1 MVKIEKGIPNL
12 TDAILSLARSMEA
25 ASSLNR
31 SHYCHRAAAQLRK
44 AGLPSYAEHCA
55 ALAEVYHGDGC
66 GVRRLYDELCDLE
79 ARVREFGD
87 DSGFSLVQI
96 VAGLTTPV
104 WRD

>member
-1 MVKIEKGIPNL
+1 MTHLADAMV
-12 TDAILSLARSMEA
+12 SLYRSMEA
-25 ASSLNR
+25 GSSLNR
-31 SHYCHRAAAQLRK
+31 SHYCQTAAAQLRK
-44 AGLPSYAEHCA
+44 AGLPAYAEHCA

-79 ARVREFGD
+79 ARVREFGP

-96 VAGLTTPV
+96 VAGLNVSV

>member
-1 MVKIEKGIPNL
+1 MEHL

-25 ASSLNR
+25 GSSLNR
-31 SHYCHRAAAQLRK
+31 SHYCQVAAAQLRK
-44 AGLPSYAEHCA
+44 TGLPSYAEHCA
-55 ALAEVYHGDGC
+55 ALAEIYHGDGC
-66 GVRRLYDELCDLE
+66 GVRRLYDELCDMEKL
-79 ARVREFGD
+79 VKEFED